1 MVVSTSFWSWL
12 LNVSF
17 WNTQLPS
24 FWDVNALWL
33 CWKFMG
39 VLSFWFWSLFFW
51 NMSFFVLS
59 LMRSFVAQF
68 FFFIFQDIVWLVK
81 SSWCVQCCSI
91 HQFYWVSDRCRSGFA
106 LRWFFFS
113 EKSCRYKLV
122 VFTSFWSW
130 LVNVSSI
137 LTSLKYTATFFGV
150 VNALW
155 VCWQFMGALSFDFH
169 LCFSEICHFLCLSLM
184 RSFVVHFFSF
194 FRIFCGYLSHLDVF
208 IVVPFISSSG
218 LAIVAEA
225 NLRCGDFCQT
235 FVVFINWKLELIMFF
250 HLLMLP
256 GSAFF

>member
-1 MVVSTSFWSWL
+1 M
-12 LNVSF
+12 
-17 WNTQLPS
+17 
-24 FWDVNALWL
+24 
-33 CWKFMG
+33 
-39 VLSFWFWSLFFW
+39 
-51 NMSFFVLS
+51 
-59 LMRSFVAQF
+59 
-68 FFFIFQDIVWLVK
+68 WLVK

-106 LRWFFFS
+106 LWWFFFS

-155 VCWQFMGALSFDFH
+155 VCWQFMGALSFNFH

-256 GSAFF
+256 GSAFFRYQFFFCGIMSLYVSISDAVFFVTSFSIFDQCLADTIVLMCSFWFIYSILLG